1 MATAKHRRTGSRR
14 NSPLAPRNDEPFN
27 VGTRS
32 ILVFRR
38 TMKIWHC
45 LTDIHGV
52 MIRNMI
58 DRQSD
63 VAFVRTALRR
73 SRVVALLGPRQC
85 GKTTLARQFVP
96 ADSVNYFDLE
106 DPQSLARLAEPNLAL
121 RPLKGLVV
129 IDEIQRRPELFP
141 LIRVLAD
148 RKPLPARFLI
158 LGSAAPE
165 LLSQSSETLAGRL
178 ETVILEGFRL
188 GDLGPRSQ
196 GRLWLRGGFPL
207 AYIAKSEVDSLA
219 WRRQFLQTFLER
231 DIPQLGIQI
240 PALALR
246 RFWNML
252 AHYHAQT
259 WNGAE
264 LSRALAV
271 SESTVRRYLD
281 ILTGVFMLRQ
291 LPPWFENLGKRQV
304 KAPKVFVRDSG
315 LLHALFGIANQ
326 RNLELHPKVGA
337 SWEGFAIEEVLKAVR
352 PDEAYYWATHQGAE
366 IDLLLFKHGRRVGVE
381 CKRMDAPTMTPSM
394 RIALD
399 DLKLDRIVVVY
410 PGDRRYPLSDRV
422 DVMPLVK
429 LVGVGADPAILF
441 KKRPR

>member
-1 MATAKHRRTGSRR
+1 MVYYQDMIHRPSD
-14 NSPLAPRNDEPFN
+14 LAL
-27 VGTRS
+27 
-32 ILVFRR
+32 I
-38 TMKIWHC
+38 
-45 LTDIHGV
+45 
-52 MIRNMI
+52 
-58 DRQSD
+58 Q
-63 VAFVRTALRR
+63 TALRR

-85 GKTTLARQFVP
+85 GKTTLAQQFVR
-96 ADSVNYFDLE
+96 ANSVNYFDLE
-106 DPQSLARLAEPNLAL
+106 DPQSLARLTEPDLAL

-129 IDEIQRRPELFP
+129 IDEIQRRPDLFP
-141 LIRVLAD
+141 LLRVLAD

-158 LGSAAPE
+158 LGSASPD

-178 ETVILEGFRL
+178 ETVPLEGFRL
-188 GDLGPRSQ
+188 ADLGERAQ

-207 AYIAKSEVDSLA
+207 AYTAKSEGDSVA

-240 PALALR
+240 PAVALR

-264 LSRALAV
+264 LARALAV

-281 ILTGVFMLRQ
+281 LLTGVFMLRQ
-291 LPPWFENLGKRQV
+291 LPPWFENLSKRQV

-315 LLHALFGIANQ
+315 LLHALLGIGSV
-326 RNLELHPKVGA
+326 RDLELHPKVGA
-337 SWEGFAIEEVLKAVR
+337 SWEGYAVEEVLKALR

-366 IDLLLFKHGRRVGVE
+366 IDLVLFKHGRRIGVE
-381 CKRMDAPTMTPSM
+381 CKRMDAPTLTPSM
-394 RIALD
+394 HIALA

-410 PGDRRYPLSDRV
+410 PGERSYPLGERV
-422 DVMPLVK
+422 QVVPLAELVAAGKDAQDV
-429 LVGVGADPAILF
+429 F
-441 KKRPR
+441 